1 MIRKTDYYKKMKSI
15 EHKCYVDII
24 LMMEEMGIVSLR
36 LDTEDFDEVSVLT
49 YSDWDGGAVKRIV
62 SEICLDSVGDGQNT
76 LVIID
81 ECDEEI
87 SIHDMVS
94 CDIIWIY
101 EAVMRRYKK
110 VIKTMGKK

>member
-15 EHKCYVDII
+15 ENKCYVDII
-24 LMMEEMGIVSLR
+24 LMLEEMGISSLR
-36 LDTEDFDEVSVLT
+36 LDDEDFDEVSVLT
-49 YSDWDGGAVKRIV
+49 YTDCDGGAVKRIV
-62 SEICLDSVGDGQNT
+62 SEIRVESVGDGKNT

-87 SIHDMVS
+87 SIRDMAS

-101 EAVMRRYKK
+101 EAVFGRYKQ
-110 VIKTMGKK
+110 VMKTMGKK